1 MEKQSWEEKFN
12 LAAQENQG
20 LKEKFQ
26 LAAQENENLKR
37 EGTAQIQKLT
47 SQVTQLTRINAEME
61 SVTRE
66 RQSVVETIQKE
77 NEQYQ
82 NKLKQ
87 LDDQRSRV
95 LQDNERLGQQQ
106 GQQVAILQNF
116 EQQIK
121 ELKETCQ
128 SEQQRAASLNSELDA
143 WKQKLREQEQ
153 STAEL
158 ESVLENERRERGHQ
172 AGNMNQVM
180 TEAHRMQDQLN
191 ATKQDYEEKLQKQQE
206 LIKTLEASRR
216 EAMEQLQSASDR
228 YSELLRE
235 STQQH
240 EAESAA
246 AMRQLEENFLL
257 EKNRLGEQMGQEIL
271 QLRQQHSALHAEIE
285 SLRELSERKSEEINR
300 LMASHQE
307 IELHSRSGRPED
319 SEAIQHLQEELEK
332 AINDNEELFKELG
345 DKEELHQEDLRVQ
358 AEEFEG
364 QYNDFVKQVEEQFG
378 EATNESGNLRA
389 QLDELTAEYKQV
401 VHSAELLSIAKEDE
415 AAKWTAER
423 EQLRSKIDVSDRQLA
438 ALHREVEHCRQELE
452 LKETEN
458 RALREQVD
466 SYLSPNNETNKQ
478 VELLQRERLRLE
490 EQNLELRRQFESV
503 QKEVDAKIEEVN
515 EYHLRAVEQEST
527 HRQTIRSLYTEKEE
541 MSRNMMSLATEKATM
556 ELQLSG
562 ATREKNELMEA
573 SKRLDKEK
581 RTLEAK
587 LQELMKEATERLQSQ
602 EQSATLNNQD
612 AKAQLSK
619 LSVELRQ
626 RDEQMSRGQ
635 QQLRELQAN
644 IEGLETRNRQLERE
658 LEIANAW
665 TVRLKADVETLHSE
679 KRALENVQLSDKNSN
694 VFEHQ
699 RALDDLS
706 AMYERYKSELMSR
719 VHEEEDKVHQLQAQ
733 LNVEDEHHH
742 AQVTDLLN
750 QLQNAQSS
758 LDELQ
763 ERCNDLERENQS
775 LNHDI
780 STQRSILEEAK
791 HLEVQY
797 NELHHIHEQLKIDMA
812 GLNADSATTIAELEE
827 HAANL
832 QVTLEREQQAAQQ
845 LRTQNQAGN
854 SQFSDNAKTVRALR
868 DQVREFE
875 LANEQLRRQMQTSE
889 QKQTAKEQSA
899 LHEKLQKEREIRTL
913 QSRCEGLE
921 SGIATLRR
929 ELTEK
934 KQQNEEWERILNERG
949 GESELSR
956 PNAAAQTGSPV
967 NQMQREFQI
976 QRRKLES
983 QIDELTRARNAV
995 TSEKH
1000 QLEEELHKADEE
1012 LNALRKTNDE
1022 RAREL
1027 KSKDAEIDRLNQ
1039 TVGSHIEE
1047 LEQKEDEVESFRR
1060 DTDEL
1065 ISQLEKKDE
1074 IIDTLHQV
1082 NQEQLDKLDDKDN
1095 ELTAL
1100 SRANSDHMQQ
1110 LAVKDEEFN
1119 ALRRENRKR
1128 LVELDR
1134 KEGELE
1140 NLKLDNEE
1148 QFTKLQSIEQRGARR
1163 SERSGD
1169 YDRVESALQSKLTS
1183 LQRKYDQVVEREE
1196 ELVKE
1201 VAALKAEKLEMKTTI
1216 KRELRKLNLN
1226 DDVGSAS
1233 LDARSKDTVVRREL
1247 VHVFELVQ
1255 SYQAKQSRHDA
1266 LIFSKEA
1273 LIADLSTQ
1281 VKDLKASLKTF
1292 ESDVKAKQQHYELD
1306 VTELDKEVEQMS
1318 HEVSRLRLEN
1328 RRLREKSSAV
1338 VAGSGLSS
1346 KPVDDSDWERKYAKL
1361 KVRVRELLDENARI
1375 KDRQLSKGEVKR
1387 LVDEIDALSSLV
1399 KTKDAEIDELR
1410 SKTTSQ
1416 SNQNRASSS
1425 STSTTPTGSSSSG
1438 RRVKE
1443 LMLLVQQKEKKIMV
1457 LNDHMTELMT
1467 QAVKLQYE
1475 NECYAVQYG
1484 DLGERAKR
1492 ATASNNPAR
1501 VS

>member
-26 LAAQENENLKR
+26 LVAQENENLKR

-47 SQVTQLTRINAEME
+47 NQVTQLTRMNTEME

-66 RQSVVETIQKE
+66 RQSVIETLQKD

-87 LDDQRSRV
+87 LDEQRSRI

-106 GQQVAILQNF
+106 GQQVAIFQNF

-121 ELKETCQ
+121 ELKDTCQ
-128 SEQQRAASLNSELDA
+128 AEQRRADSLDNELNT

-158 ESVLENERRERGHQ
+158 ESVLENERRERGQQ

-180 TEAHRMQDQLN
+180 SEAHRLQGQLN
-191 ATKQDYEEKLQKQQE
+191 ATKQDYEEKLQTQQE

-216 EAMEQLQSASDR
+216 ETMEQLQSASDR
-228 YSELLRE
+228 YGELLRE

-257 EKNRLGEQMGQEIL
+257 EKNRLGEQMGQEIIQLTQQNAAL
-271 QLRQQHSALHAEIE
+271 QAEIKG
-285 SLRELSERKSEEINR
+285 LKELSERKSDEINR

-307 IELHSRSGRPED
+307 IELHGRSGRPED
-319 SEAIQHLQEELEK
+319 AEAIQHLQEELEK

-358 AEEFEG
+358 AEEFEA

-389 QLDELTAEYKQV
+389 QLDELTTEYKQV
-401 VHSAELLSIAKEDE
+401 VHNAELLSIAKEDD

-423 EQLRSKIDVSDRQLA
+423 EQLRSKIEVSDRQLA
-438 ALHREVEHCRQELE
+438 ALHREVDHRRQELE

-466 SYLSPNNETNKQ
+466 SYLSPNNETTKQ

-490 EQNLELRRQFESV
+490 EQNLELRRQFESM
-503 QKEVDAKIEEVN
+503 QTEMDAKIEEAN

-556 ELQLSG
+556 ELQLSA

-581 RTLEAK
+581 RSLEAK
-587 LQELMKEATERLQSQ
+587 LQDLMKEATERLQSQ
-602 EQSATLNNQD
+602 EQNATLNNQD
-612 AKAQLSK
+612 AKAQLNK
-619 LSVELRQ
+619 LSAELRQ

-635 QQLRELQAN
+635 QQLRELQAT
-644 IEGLETRNRQLERE
+644 IQTLETRNRQLERE
-658 LEIANAW
+658 LETANAW
-665 TVRLKADVETLHSE
+665 TVRLKSDVETLHSE

-733 LNVEDEHHH
+733 LNVEDEQHH

-750 QLQNAQSS
+750 QLQAAQNS

-763 ERCNDLERENQS
+763 ERCHDLERENQS
-775 LNHDI
+775 LNNDI
-780 STQRSILEEAK
+780 STQRNILEEAK
-791 HLEVQY
+791 HLEIQY

-827 HAANL
+827 HTANL

-845 LRTQNQAGN
+845 LRNQNHAGN
-854 SQFSDNAKTVRALR
+854 SQFSDNAKTLRALR

-875 LANEQLRRQMQTSE
+875 LMNEQLRRQIQTSE
-889 QKQTAKEQSA
+889 QKQTAKEQSV
-899 LHEKLQKEREIRTL
+899 LHEKLQKERETRSL
-913 QSRCEGLE
+913 QARCETLE
-921 SGIATLRR
+921 SQIATLRR
-929 ELTEK
+929 ELVEM

-949 GESELSR
+949 GESEGAR
-956 PNAAAQTGSPV
+956 RNAAVQTSSSV
-967 NQMQREFQI
+967 NQMQREFQT
-976 QRRKLES
+976 QRRKLEL
-983 QIDELTRARNAV
+983 QIDELTRARDAITV
-995 TSEKH
+995 EKH
-1000 QLEEELHKADEE
+1000 QLESELNKADEE
-1012 LNALRKTNDE
+1012 LDALRKGNEE

-1027 KSKDAEIDRLNQ
+1027 SSKDAEINRLNQ
-1039 TVGSHIEE
+1039 TVGGHIQE
-1047 LEQKEDEVESFRR
+1047 LEQKEAEVESFRR

-1065 ISQLEKKDE
+1065 IHQLEKKDE
-1074 IIDTLHQV
+1074 IIETLHQV
-1082 NQEQLDKLDDKDN
+1082 NQNQLDKLDDKDS

-1100 SRANSDHMQQ
+1100 NRANSDHMQQ
-1110 LAVKDEEFN
+1110 LAAKDEELS
-1119 ALRRENRKR
+1119 ALRHEHRKR

-1140 NLKLDNEE
+1140 NLKLDNDE

-1169 YDRVESALQSKLTS
+1169 YDRVESALQGKLTS
-1183 LQRKYDQVVEREE
+1183 LQRKYDQVVKREE
-1196 ELVKE
+1196 DLVKE

-1216 KRELRKLNLN
+1216 KRELRKLNLA
-1226 DDVGSAS
+1226 DDVGSTS
-1233 LDARSKDTVVRREL
+1233 LDARSKDTIVRREL
-1247 VHVFELVQ
+1247 LHVFELAQ
-1255 SYQAKQSRHDA
+1255 SYQAKQLRQDA
-1266 LIFSKEA
+1266 LIQSKEV
-1273 LIADLSTQ
+1273 LIADLSAQ
-1281 VKDLKASLKTF
+1281 VKDLRTSLKTF
-1292 ESDVKAKQQHYELD
+1292 ESEIKAKQQHYELD
-1306 VTELDKEVEQMS
+1306 VSELDKEVVQMS
-1318 HEVSRLRLEN
+1318 QEVSRLKLEN
-1328 RRLREKSSAV
+1328 RRLREKNV
-1338 VAGSGLSS
+1338 VATNAGLSS
-1346 KPVDDSDWERKYAKL
+1346 KPADDEWERKYAKL
-1361 KVRVRELLDENARI
+1361 KVRVRELLEENSRI

-1399 KTKDAEIDELR
+1399 KIKDAEIDELR
-1410 SKTTSQ
+1410 SKTSR
-1416 SNQNRASSS
+1416 SNQNHTSSA
-1425 STSTTPTGSSSSG
+1425 STTPTGSSGSG
-1438 RRVKE
+1438 HRVKE
-1443 LMLLVQQKEKKIMV
+1443 LMQLVQQKEKKIMV

-1475 NECYAVQYG
+1475 NECYVVQYG

-1492 ATASNNPAR
+1492 ATTASSNPAR